1 MRGVSIL
8 ERLAGLCDGV
18 LQSFTQKPQSPPHRE
33 MTVAGGTA
41 SAHDSPIS
49 APPGLKNRRRTPLQA
64 SAPAA
69 HVLPAP
75 RSCSMRAIRFSRM
88 SSRTR
93 QAHHTARRF
102 VRPPARPACTR
113 FSRCCARIGRLR
125 SLVLLPCLASLPC
138 FLALLPCLAS
148 LPCFLALL
156 PCLASLP
163 CSRFRH
169 FFRFVPPEPVKC
181 APSPRGRAARPFAR
195 RLPTDLAI
203 VPSNYIVRAIRA
215 ITIRR

>member
-93 QAHHTARRF
+93 HAHHTARRF

-113 FSRCCARIGRLR
+113 FSRCCARCCARIGRLR
-125 SLVLLPCLASLPC
+125 SLVLLPWLASLPC
-138 FLALLPCLAS
+138 FLALLPFPPF
-148 LPCFLALL
+148 LPVRSTRTGKMRAF
-156 PCLASLP
+156 
-163 CSRFRH
+163 
-169 FFRFVPPEPVKC
+169 
-181 APSPRGRAARPFAR
+181 AARPGCQ
-195 RLPTDLAI
+195 T
-203 VPSNYIVRAIRA
+203 VRAQAADRSCDRA
-215 ITIRR
+215 LQLYRPSYPRYYNPPIAGQ

>member
-18 LQSFTQKPQSPPHRE
+18 LQSFTQKPQSPLHHE

-49 APPGLKNRRRTPLQA
+49 ATAWTEEWPPHVAAGPPHRPRTCCLPHVRAACGRSVSAGCHPAPATRTAPRAALCVRLHVRLALASLVVAHVVAHA
-64 SAPAA
+64 SAG
-69 HVLPAP
+69 
-75 RSCSMRAIRFSRM
+75 S
-88 SSRTR
+88 
-93 QAHHTARRF
+93 
-102 VRPPARPACTR
+102 VR
-113 FSRCCARIGRLR
+113 RCCF
-125 SLVLLPCLASLPC
+125 LVLLPGV
-138 FLALLPCLAS
+138 
-148 LPCFLALL
+148 
-156 PCLASLP
+156 ASLP

-195 RLPTDLAI
+195 GQPTDLAI